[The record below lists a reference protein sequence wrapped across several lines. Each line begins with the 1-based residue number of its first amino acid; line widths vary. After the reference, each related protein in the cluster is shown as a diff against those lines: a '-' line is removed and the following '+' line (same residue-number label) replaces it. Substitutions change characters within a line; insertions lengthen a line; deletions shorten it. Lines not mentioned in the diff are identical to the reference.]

1 MKIKESGIL
10 HYIRQSYGDGGM
22 NHKCEFTGRQKGT
35 PIDLFTCI
43 TPVLVPFVSFIASFI
58 ILIAEACLNYVK
70 KKKQHTTIDGPYSGS
85 SAEEHDMSQ
94 VSVQSVSS

>member
-1 MKIKESGIL
+1 MLIYKW
-10 HYIRQSYGDGGM
+10 
-22 NHKCEFTGRQKGT
+22 QKGT

-43 TPVLVPFVSFIASFI
+43 TPVLVLFGSFIASFI
-58 ILIAEACLNYVK
+58 ILIAELSLKYVK
-70 KKKQHTTIDGPYSGS
+70 KPKQQNIIDGCHRRS

>member
-10 HYIRQSYGDGGM
+10 HYIRQSYGDGSI
-22 NHKCEFTGRQKGT
+22 NRKCESTKRQKGT
-35 PIDLFTCI
+35 PIDLYTFI
-43 TPVLVPFVSFIASFI
+43 TPILVLLGSFIASFA
-58 ILIAEACLNYVK
+58 ILIAEVCLKYVM
-70 KKKQHTTIDGPYSGS
+70 KQKQQNSIDGCHRRS